1 MRIRCVNVNVTFLHT
16 QFDAN
21 LTSASCSME
30 RKSKL
35 RRNKCVDVGYM
46 LKTLSLES
54 ILYTELLSYNQQENE
69 LNPPNS
75 NHLSTRRIR

>member
-1 MRIRCVNVNVTFLHT
+1 
-16 QFDAN
+16 
-21 LTSASCSME
+21 ME

-35 RRNKCVDVGYM
+35 RRKKCVDVGYM
-46 LKTLSLES
+46 LKILSLES
-54 ILYTELLSYNQQENE
+54 ILYNELLSYNQQEDE